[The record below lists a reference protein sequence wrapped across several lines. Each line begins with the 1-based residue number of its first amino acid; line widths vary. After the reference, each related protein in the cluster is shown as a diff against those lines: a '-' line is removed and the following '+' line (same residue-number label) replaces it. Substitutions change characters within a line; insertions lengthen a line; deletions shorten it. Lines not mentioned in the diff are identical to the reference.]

1 MWHLADTVQNNDA
14 GHITQIEQ
22 PEAEDGDQ
30 FLSFAKRSKVVQRQC
45 SEMVTEPSPPPQS
58 SSLSKSREDFWHRIL
73 CQPSEVSPEPTTSYS
88 PFQMQ
93 MLSNKPEGLVGVN
106 MTGSPPAGQR
116 VKKGGRLGL
125 RKLPSPA
132 ELMGRKKKGRTGS
145 AAQGSQVVQPRVAA
159 VLQHIGDLRRR
170 QSSIDQLKRGNWW
183 GSKPRC
189 KAEEGRSQWPAEDS
203 SMSQAQLEPSLAF
216 STTVEK
222 QDEATDYLSPTL
234 TRPYTQQEGM
244 FGGFEQASHLAP
256 GGNPMMSFVL
266 ATADRQAKGGW
277 QGTCLSHNEFWG
289 IGHTPE
295 E

>member
-1 MWHLADTVQNNDA
+1 MVISSSRLPRGPRLCSV
-14 GHITQIEQ
+14 
-22 PEAEDGDQ
+22 
-30 FLSFAKRSKVVQRQC
+30 SVQRWRL
-45 SEMVTEPSPPPQS
+45 
-58 SSLSKSREDFWHRIL
+58 SLALPHSLAPCHRVENISGTGFYVSQEVCML
-73 CQPSEVSPEPTTSYS
+73 FVSEVSPEPTTSYS

-93 MLSNKPEGLVGVN
+93 MFSNKPEGLVGVD
-106 MTGSPPAGQR
+106 MAGSPPAGQR
-116 VKKGGRLGL
+116 VKKGGSLGL
-125 RKLPSPA
+125 GKLPSPV
-132 ELMGRKKKGRTGS
+132 ELMGRKKKGRTGG

-170 QSSIDQLKRGNWW
+170 QSSIDQLKQGSWW

-189 KAEEGRSQWPAEDS
+189 KAEEGHSQRQAEDS
-203 SMSQAQLEPSLAF
+203 SMTISI
-216 STTVEK
+216 TVEK

-234 TRPYTQQEGM
+234 TRPYTQQEGLL
-244 FGGFEQASHLAP
+244 GGFEQASHLAP

-277 QGTCLSHNEFWG
+277 QGPRLSHNEFWG

>member
-1 MWHLADTVQNNDA
+1 MWHLADRVNNNNA
-14 GHITQIEQ
+14 GHFTPVEQ

-45 SEMVTEPSPPPQS
+45 SEMETEPSPPPQS
-58 SSLSKSREDFWHRIL
+58 SSLSQSREHFWHRIL

-93 MLSNKPEGLVGVN
+93 MFSNKSEGLVGVD
-106 MTGSPPAGQR
+106 MAGSPLEGQR

-125 RKLPSPA
+125 GKLPSPV
-132 ELMGRKKKGRTGS
+132 ELMGRKKKGRTGG

-170 QSSIDQLKRGNWW
+170 QSSIDQLKRGSWW

-189 KAEEGRSQWPAEDS
+189 KAEEGRSHRQAEDS
-203 SMSQAQLEPSLAF
+203 SMTF

-222 QDEATDYLSPTL
+222 QDEAMDYLSPTL
-234 TRPYTQQEGM
+234 THPYTQQEGL

-277 QGTCLSHNEFWG
+277 QGPRLSHNEFWG